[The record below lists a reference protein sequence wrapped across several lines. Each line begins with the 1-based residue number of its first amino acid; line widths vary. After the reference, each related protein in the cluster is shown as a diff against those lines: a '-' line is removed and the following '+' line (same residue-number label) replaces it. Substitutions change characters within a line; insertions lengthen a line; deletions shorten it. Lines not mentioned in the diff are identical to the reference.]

1 VAETSDQTA
10 LAADIVLHLRLRRL
24 PSLSRMSWLAASAR
38 SHNLIQRLNMSS
50 SEVGA
55 SQKLGGRQNAAMLA
69 AFGSNEKSR
78 LLCSASR
85 FSFGIHISGS
95 SAPDNNRTPL
105 NKAYAIGHAHLCTIG
120 YIVYNCVTKG
130 HGPARAWTNFARA
143 AHFSFM

>member
-1 VAETSDQTA
+1 M
-10 LAADIVLHLRLRRL
+10 HLRRPRVVDCLRAF
-24 PSLSRMSWLAASAR
+24 LSAASTR
-38 SHNLIQRLNMSS
+38 SDNLIQRLNISS
-50 SEVGA
+50 SEVGT

-143 AHFSFM
+143 ADFRFM